1 MINTI
6 YDDDNNN
13 DDDDDDDDDNNDDD
27 AKIIFI
33 VLFAISVTINL
44 LICIIISTCY
54 LRRIRR
60 K

>member
-1 MINTI
+1 MIDTI
-6 YDDDNNN
+6 YDDDNN
-13 DDDDDDDDDNNDDD
+13 DDDDDDNNDDD

-33 VLFAISVTINL
+33 VLFAVSASINL
-44 LICIIISTCY
+44 LICIIISTYC